1 MSETSATLPESTTKG
16 MSLLA
21 RFIGILTA
29 PRETFADVVARPR
42 WFSMMALVLVF
53 SAVFT
58 GAFFSTPVG
67 QAAWLDQV
75 DTKARQSGT
84 PMPEAQYAQM
94 QKIATYM
101 APISVVSALVFA
113 PLMWLVMSGI
123 LFAVF
128 NAALGGDSTFKQ
140 VFTVM
145 VHSGA
150 VGVVQQ
156 LFVTPLNYF
165 RETLTSA
172 TNLSV
177 FLPMLEEGSFAAKF
191 LGTIDLFLIWWVVVL
206 AIGLSVLYR
215 RKVGPILAGLFTVY
229 GIVAV
234 AIAWF
239 SRGGA

>member
-1 MSETSATLPESTTKG
+1 MSETPATQPPPTTKG
-16 MSLLA
+16 MGLMA
-21 RFIGILTA
+21 RFLGILTA
-29 PRETFADVVARPR
+29 PRETYADIVARPH

-53 SAVFT
+53 TAVCT

-75 DTKARQSGT
+75 DAKARQAGT

-101 APISVVSALVFA
+101 GPIYVVSTLVIAPI
-113 PLMWLVMSGI
+113 MWLIMSGI

-140 VFTVM
+140 VFAVM
-145 VHSGA
+145 VYSTA
-150 VGVVQQ
+150 VTLVQQ
-156 LFVTPLNYF
+156 IFVTPLNYF

-172 TNLSV
+172 TNLGV
-177 FLPMLEEGSFAAKF
+177 FLPMLEEGSFLARL
-191 LGTIDLFLIWWVVVL
+191 LGTIDLFLLWWVVVL

-215 RKVGPILAGLFTVY
+215 RKVGPILTGLFVVY

-239 SRGGA
+239 GRGGA